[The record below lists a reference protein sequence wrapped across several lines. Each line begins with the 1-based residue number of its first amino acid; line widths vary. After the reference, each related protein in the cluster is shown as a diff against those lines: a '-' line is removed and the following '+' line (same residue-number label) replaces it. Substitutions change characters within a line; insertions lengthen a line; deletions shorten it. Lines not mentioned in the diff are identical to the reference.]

1 MAVTRYFHCQY
12 CMVQEAHHDVG
23 VVLVT
28 LLALCVWGGGGL
40 TRFGTAPNAWMVRGL
55 LFLVIYVY
63 VWIHIYK
70 IDT

>member
-28 LLALCVWGGGGL
+28 LLALCVGGGGGGVNPIRYGAQCVDGAWL
-40 TRFGTAPNAWMVRGL
+40 TISSYIRICM
-55 LFLVIYVY
+55 
-63 VWIHIYK
+63 
-70 IDT
+70 DTYI